1 MKNGTNY
8 MNHTNEL
15 TRRTMTKEEFRRTK
29 RWKDFRNKLKEKQ
42 KTDPITGQRLVK
54 RFNLHH
60 CDENPS
66 NYENLIEEKFVCLN
80 PQTHEIVHWFW
91 GDANRRKNW
100 REMIDKLANLLQ
112 RMDELNE
119 Q

>member
-1 MKNGTNY
+1 
-8 MNHTNEL
+8 
-15 TRRTMTKEEFRRTK
+15 MTKEEFRRTK
-29 RWKDFRNKLKEKQ
+29 QWKDFRKKLKHEQ
-42 KTDPITGQRLVK
+42 KIDPITGQRLVK

-60 CDENPS
+60 CDEKPEH
-66 NYENLIEEKFVCLN
+66 YENLIDENFVCLN
-80 PQTHEIVHWFW
+80 PQTHEIVHWLW

-100 REMIDKLANLLQ
+100 KDLLDKLTKLLQ